1 MIGDFTVQPSDG
13 FRDSVVKAR
22 HVSKRIK
29 PSRKW
34 QKLKCDGRAPD
45 HDENKYPGTTDGM
58 IESWSN
64 DLYEVNVRRYS
75 DGWALDPTMRWIYI
89 GIASVDGAA
98 RHDWRDMQ
106 RIKNELVGPEHE
118 AVELYPAESRLVDTS
133 NQFHLWVLKEP
144 QPACGFPFGWHT
156 RLVADASSA
165 TEAGARQREF
175 DERPADCLDAAGMEA
190 LARQAGVKL

>member
-1 MIGDFTVQPSDG
+1 MPDVETLPPWTPFEAAILPPDPRRRDIGNPSGVWRNSRYQVLVYDPIPEG
-13 FRDSVVKAR
+13 MVSRHLPPMLWLSIKRLDKAP
-22 HVSKRIK
+22 I
-29 PSRKW
+29 
-34 QKLKCDGRAPD
+34 
-45 HDENKYPGTTDGM
+45 
-58 IESWSN
+58 
-64 DLYEVNVRRYS
+64 
-75 DGWALDPTMRWIYI
+75 
-89 GIASVDGAA
+89 
-98 RHDWRDMQ
+98 HDWRDMQ